1 MVRPG
6 NQGYGMTM
14 AIVSAA
20 TFGTSGSF
28 GTPLLDGG
36 WTPGA
41 VVLAR
46 IGGSAVFL
54 LVPTLWLLHRNGLPS
69 RRSVAHMVAY
79 GLVAVGSATFCYFE
93 AIQYLSVAIALL
105 CEYFA
110 PVLLIAYR
118 WARSRRR
125 PPWIVLLGAVVA
137 MAGMAVVL
145 DVFGDARVDPRGL
158 VWGLGAALSLSIY
171 FLLGERSDADLHP
184 LVVTGVGTVV
194 ASAALALGGLVGLIP
209 MHARA
214 VDVTLAGIR
223 LSWVIPVVAVVL
235 VATVLAYL
243 TGIVG
248 VRELGVRLSSF
259 VSLTEVLFAVVAAAL
274 LVGQDPTALQ
284 GIGAVIVLAGIAL
297 VQRAGSEKPVVD
309 EPPLLAAVA
318 TTACARLPESSE
330 M

>member
-6 NQGYGMTM
+6 SQGYGMTM

-28 GTPLLDGG
+28 GTPLLNAG

-46 IGGSAVFL
+46 IGGSALVL

-69 RRSVAHMVAY
+69 RRAVAHMVAY

-93 AIQYLSVAIALL
+93 AIQYLSVSIALL

-118 WARSRRR
+118 WARSHHR
-125 PPWIVLLGAVVA
+125 PPGIVLAGAVVA

-145 DVFGDARVDPRGL
+145 DVFGDAHIDPRGL
-158 VWGLGAALSLSIY
+158 LWGLGAAVSLSIY
-171 FLLGERSDADLHP
+171 FLLGEQSDADLHP

-194 ASAALALGGLVGLIP
+194 ASATLALGGVVGLIP

-214 VDVTLAGIR
+214 VDVPLAGVR
-223 LSWVIPVVAVVL
+223 VSWAIPVVAVVL
-235 VATVLAYL
+235 IATVLAYL

-259 VSLTEVLFAVVAAAL
+259 VSLTEVLFAVVAAAV
-274 LVGQDPTALQ
+274 LVAQKPTVLQ
-284 GIGAVIVLAGIAL
+284 GIGAVVVLAGIAL
-297 VQRAGSEKPVVD
+297 VQRGDRAEVSTAEPDPAPPVQT
-309 EPPLLAAVA
+309 L
-318 TTACARLPESSE
+318 SH
-330 M
+330 